1 MEIEPIYLFD
11 KNKELIDII
20 PYDDLLANPQDW
32 TLNGLIKGTATGIYT
47 ESIEQAHFY
56 GTRDIDDPNVFWQ
69 YKIVNYTK
77 ENGQFTFE
85 GIYVLFDDL
94 AGRGVIRDRRPQ
106 NATITTVMEYILE
119 DTGWQLGQVQSTHK
133 GTSNYYYV
141 SKLEAFWD
149 FIEKWRVEFKP
160 RMTFSDG
167 KVTGKYI
174 DIYDRLSGDFGKWYE
189 YGDSLL
195 TVVAEEMRESV
206 FTAFIGRGKGEE
218 VGDGFGRKIGFD
230 DVIWTVEGGNPV
242 DKPIGQDYVEIPWAT
257 DLYGYEDGAPRMTVV
272 DFPDIEDESEL
283 LDSTYEYA
291 LTECRPK
298 VQFKSNVLENG
309 RAEVGE
315 IVTILRPDMD
325 IRYKTRVFNLRRD
338 FLNVAIKTIQF
349 GEQLVQ
355 STAQRTKKT
364 ATAIKKQEEQT
375 VYWLEAL
382 RKAIVDSYFNEDGY
396 NYDLDANNE
405 YDLPGGYYSFDRPI
419 DQNPTK
425 VVYMGAGKILIA
437 NSKNPDGTWNWRTA
451 MTGDGI
457 TLDAVNTGVLT
468 AGRILSALSGSYWDL
483 DNDVFHMEN
492 GDIQLLDTATG
503 NLVALDHSGVTVSN
517 GTDGIH
523 TKLKNGFVE
532 FGDNTG
538 SPVGGLSTAEIL
550 DESERYKGINAFTHA
565 QKFFA
570 ISKQWTTGG
579 EYEPVLRT
587 AILSR
592 GLDILVPLSVR
603 ETLNMHE
610 KEIQNV
616 KAMRVSANG
625 GVTYNNTSLRPVL
638 TSGNGSE
645 LGFGSLSG
653 YNVALRVDANG
664 LITAIQNAR
673 FMNYVTMESTL
684 NMSRQEIHNV
694 ERLFMGNTSNG
705 LKVSSGRPFLDGTT
719 GVYLAFGE
727 QIRLEV
733 LDTAVRFYKSI
744 DLNGNEILNQS
755 DIRLKS
761 DVKDSDVDALKEI
774 ERMKFIEFEWD
785 KTNPANER
793 KPEGRQFGI
802 VAQYSPFLQAK
813 AGDNES
819 YLSIDMTKQVNL
831 NSKAIQELKKE
842 NDTLK
847 QEMADLKTLLID
859 KGLI

>member
-20 PYDDLLANPQDW
+20 PYEDLLANSQDW

-47 ESIEQAHFY
+47 ESIEQAQFY
-56 GTRDIDDPNVFWQ
+56 GTRDVDDPNVFWQ

-94 AGRGVIRDRRPQ
+94 SGRGVIRDRRPQ
-106 NATITTVMEYILE
+106 NATIPTVMGYILE

-160 RMTFSDG
+160 RMTFSNG

-174 DIYDRLSGDFGKWYE
+174 DIYDRLSDDYGKWYE

-218 VGDGFGRKIGFD
+218 VGDGFGRKIGFN

-242 DKPIGQDYVEIPWAT
+242 DKPKGQDYVEIPWAT
-257 DLYGYEDGAPRMTVV
+257 VLYGYEDGAPRMTVV
-272 DFPDIEDESEL
+272 DFPDIEDEAEL

-298 VQFKSNVLENG
+298 VQFKSSVLENG
-309 RAEVGE
+309 RADIGE
-315 IVTILRPDMD
+315 TVTILRPDMG
-325 IRYKTRVFNLRRD
+325 IRYKTRVFNLKRD

-375 VYWLEAL
+375 VYWLEFL

-419 DQNPTK
+419 DQNPSK

-437 NSKNPDGTWNWRTA
+437 NSKNPDGTWDWRTA

-492 GDIQLLDTATG
+492 GDIQLLDTETG
-503 NLVALDHSGVTVSN
+503 NLISLDCRGISTISGSDGSYTRLTPN
-517 GTDGIH
+517 G
-523 TKLKNGFVE
+523 
-532 FGDNTG
+532 
-538 SPVGGLSTAEIL
+538 
-550 DESERYKGINAFTHA
+550 
-565 QKFFA
+565 
-570 ISKQWTTGG
+570 
-579 EYEPVLRT
+579 
-587 AILSR
+587 
-592 GLDILVPLSVR
+592 SV
-603 ETLNMHE
+603 
-610 KEIQNV
+610 
-616 KAMRVSANG
+616 VSANG
-625 GVTYNNTSLRPVL
+625 LDGRYATLANGRSWYYNEDSSAVLNIGAHPVTDEVGLSKGVLATARAQRLILGRYNDYL
-638 TSGNGSE
+638 TNNIDATVNPYISFEYGSTVGNEDNVYIKNWKDVSMSGNHINDVQSVEGYELAVRSTQGRLILGAPQADGSRYNTLE
-645 LGFGSLSG
+645 VGPANTISNGSIDMKG
-653 YNVALRVDANG
+653 YN
-664 LITAIQNAR
+664 IT
-673 FMNYVTMESTL
+673 
-684 NMSRQEIHNV
+684 
-694 ERLFMGNTSNG
+694 
-705 LKVSSGRPFLDGTT
+705 
-719 GVYLAFGE
+719 
-727 QIRLEV
+727 
-733 LDTAVRFYKSI
+733 
-744 DLNGNEILNQS
+744 NQS
-755 DIRLKS
+755 DIRLKTN
-761 DVKDSDVDALKEI
+761 VVDSKVNALHEI
-774 ERMKFIEFEWD
+774 ERMKFIEYDWD
-785 KTNPANER
+785 LNNPANDK
-793 KPEGRQFGI
+793 KPTGRQFGI
-802 VAQYSPFLQAK
+802 VAQYSPFLQTK
-813 AGDNES
+813 ASGSES
-819 YLSIDMTKQVNL
+819 YLSVDMSKQVNL

-847 QEMADLKTLLID
+847 QELADLKAILSE

>member
-20 PYDDLLANPQDW
+20 PYEDLLANSQDW
-32 TLNGLIKGTATGIYT
+32 TLNGLIKGTVTGIYT

-77 ENGQFTFE
+77 ENGQFTFD

-94 AGRGVIRDRRPQ
+94 AGRGVIRDKRPQ
-106 NATITTVMEYILE
+106 NAPITTVMEYILE
-119 DTGWQLGQVQSTHK
+119 DTGWQLGQVQSTHR

-160 RMTFSDG
+160 RMTFSNG

-174 DIYDRLSGDFGKWYE
+174 DIYDRLSDDFGKWYE

-230 DVIWTVEGGNPV
+230 DVIWTIEGGNPV
-242 DKPIGQDYVEIPWAT
+242 DKPKGQDYVEVPWAT
-257 DLYGYEDGAPRMTVV
+257 DLYGYEDGTPRMTVI

-298 VQFKSNVLENG
+298 VQFKSNVLESG
-309 RAEVGE
+309 RADIGE
-315 IVTILRPDMD
+315 IVTILRPDMG

-338 FLNVAIKTIQF
+338 FLNVSIKTTQF
-349 GEQLVQ
+349 GEQLIQ

-364 ATAIKKQEEQT
+364 ATDIKKQEEQT

-492 GDIQLLDTATG
+492 GDIQLLDTETG
-503 NLVALDHSGVTVSN
+503 NLISLDYQGVSTISGSDGSYTRLTPN
-517 GTDGIH
+517 G
-523 TKLKNGFVE
+523 
-532 FGDNTG
+532 
-538 SPVGGLSTAEIL
+538 
-550 DESERYKGINAFTHA
+550 
-565 QKFFA
+565 
-570 ISKQWTTGG
+570 
-579 EYEPVLRT
+579 
-587 AILSR
+587 
-592 GLDILVPLSVR
+592 SV
-603 ETLNMHE
+603 
-610 KEIQNV
+610 
-616 KAMRVSANG
+616 VSANG
-625 GVTYNNTSLRPVL
+625 LDGRYATLANGRSWYYNEDGSAVLNIGAHQVNGMPGFRKGVLATARAQPLIIGRYDDYLINNPNAKVNPYISLEYEATPGDESRAFVKL
-638 TSGNGSE
+638 WRE
-645 LGFGSLSG
+645 LSMYGKGVRDIQYLSG
-653 YNVALRVDANG
+653 YELSIRSTDGRLMLGVLGSDGTPYNTLQVGYANTRSYGNIEMQPGYEVTQASDRRWKNIVGETETKGLEETRKLLVVDYYWKNGDGEKQIG
-664 LITAIQNAR
+664 LI
-673 FMNYVTMESTL
+673 
-684 NMSRQEIHNV
+684 
-694 ERLFMGNTSNG
+694 
-705 LKVSSGRPFLDGTT
+705 
-719 GVYLAFGE
+719 
-727 QIRLEV
+727 
-733 LDTAVRFYKSI
+733 
-744 DLNGNEILNQS
+744 
-755 DIRLKS
+755 
-761 DVKDSDVDALKEI
+761 
-774 ERMKFIEFEWD
+774 
-785 KTNPANER
+785 
-793 KPEGRQFGI
+793 
-802 VAQYSPFLQAK
+802 AQDSPFLSVK
-813 AGDNES
+813 NEDGYYGIS
-819 YLSIDMTKQVNL
+819 GNKLAMLNL
-831 NSKAIQELKKE
+831 LAIQELDDEHQKTKE
-842 NDTLK
+842 DLRNTK
-847 QEMADLKTLLID
+847 QELSELKALLKE